1 MISIEG
7 LRRFKKKFFKNNNIK
22 ISKNINFGDLGL
34 VGEYSYPV
42 FLIKKKIIN
51 YVQSINFYFKKKNY
65 PKFILIDGRFRV
77 ACCLNLFN
85 ILSRKD
91 INVEIIIDNF
101 FSRNHYSVLK
111 NYFEIK
117 KIGRTASLKV
127 KNTKLYKKIFKHYLL
142 DPR

>member
-1 MISIEG
+1 MI
-7 LRRFKKKFFKNNNIK
+7 KNESHSNNIK
-22 ISKNINFGDLGL
+22 FVDLGI

-65 PKFILIDGRFRV
+65 PSFVLIDGRFRV
-77 ACCLNLFN
+77 ACCLNLLK

-91 INVEIIIDNF
+91 INFEIIIDDF

-117 KIGRTASLKV
+117 KIGRMASLKV
-127 KNTKLYKKIFKHYLL
+127 KNTKLDNKIFKHYLL